1 MLSGLSGQAKW
12 CPGSRMCAI
21 HDPKRPGSRTWL
33 LLRTLKCIPP
43 VPRPQLADR
52 HSGLPTHLTNVVASP
67 SSWSPQPR
75 VPRRRAASIH
85 YLRSAHITG
94 RGPERYPRE
103 SMAVVS
109 VVRVRARDC
118 ICGRH
123 DNVKVIFTAAFRHY
137 RNDFSRFRDTLRWG
151 RISGTTWNVWRHCMV
166 CDFPRMRSVVIRY
179 HRTERTISSLGA
191 LSAWICLK

>member
-1 MLSGLSGQAKW
+1 MDGQHH
-12 CPGSRMCAI
+12 I
-21 HDPKRPGSRTWL
+21 SRTVSLNRGGRAVSWDTTSTVAMDYTSATSRSEHRSTFCCL
-33 LLRTLKCIPP
+33 HAHP
-43 VPRPQLADR
+43 
-52 HSGLPTHLTNVVASP
+52 TNVVASP

-85 YLRSAHITG
+85 YLRSEHITG

-123 DNVKVIFTAAFRHY
+123 TSVKVIFTAAFRHY
-137 RNDFSRFRDTLRWG
+137 RNDFSRLRDTLRWG

>member
-1 MLSGLSGQAKW
+1 MDGQHH
-12 CPGSRMCAI
+12 I
-21 HDPKRPGSRTWL
+21 SRTVSLNRGGRAVSWDTTSTVAMDYTSATSRSEHRSTFCCL
-33 LLRTLKCIPP
+33 HAHP
-43 VPRPQLADR
+43 
-52 HSGLPTHLTNVVASP
+52 TNVVASP

-85 YLRSAHITG
+85 YLRSEHITG

-123 DNVKVIFTAAFRHY
+123 DSVNSDIHSCVRHS
-137 RNDFSRFRDTLRWG
+137 RNDFSRFRDTRRWG
-151 RISGTTWNVWRHCMV
+151 RIRGTTWNVWRHCMV